1 MVSKASL
8 ALPPAWADFL
18 QSERVRLERLG
29 LRRSIETPDGR
40 SGVRACIEGRDHV
53 LFTSN
58 DYLGLSLHPKVMASG
73 NEAAVHFGTGA
84 GSARLLHGST
94 PLHDELQNKLAVV
107 TRQEAALLFSSGYMA
122 NIGVLSSLA
131 DGADAIF
138 YDNRS
143 HASIIDGAKLSQAA
157 LIPYRHNDA
166 AALEDSL
173 RGTQARRRI
182 VVTESLFSMDGD
194 WARLEELKKMA
205 VAYDAL
211 LVVDEAHAI
220 GVWGE
225 QGAGLVA
232 SATQDSPVVIVGTL
246 SKALGSIGGFVAGPR
261 PVIDHLINRARTFVF
276 DTALPASAVAAASK
290 ALDLASAEPWRRQ
303 KIEALSAR
311 LRSGLEAGGYLKIP
325 ARSQVVPLILGK
337 PQEALAAEGHF
348 RAHGILARAVRPPT
362 VPRGTSRI
370 RFSVTAAHEEHD
382 IDKVLS
388 AVRSLRG

>member
-1 MVSKASL
+1 MVSKVSP
-8 ALPPAWADFL
+8 ALPPAWSEFL

-40 SGVRACIEGRDHV
+40 SGVRACLGGRDHV

-58 DYLGLSLHPKVMASG
+58 DYLGLASHPEVIASG
-73 NEAAVHFGTGA
+73 NEASVRFGTGA

-94 PLHDELQNKLAVV
+94 PLHEGLQNKLARL
-107 TRQEAALLFSSGYMA
+107 TRQEASLLFSSGYMA

-143 HASIIDGAKLSQAA
+143 HASIIDGAKLSQAT
-157 LIPYRHNDA
+157 LVPYRHNDA

-194 WARLEELKKMA
+194 WARLEELKKVA
-205 VAYDAL
+205 VACDAL
-211 LVVDEAHAI
+211 LIVDEAHAI
-220 GVWGE
+220 GVWGK

-232 SATQDSPVVIVGTL
+232 STTQDAPVVIVGTL

-261 PVIDHLINRARTFVF
+261 AVVDHLINRARTFIF
-276 DTALPASAVAAASK
+276 DTALPASAVAAASA
-290 ALDLASAEPWRRQ
+290 ALDVAATELWRRQ
-303 KIEALSAR
+303 KIEALSTR
-311 LRSGLEAGGYLKIP
+311 LRVGLEAGGYLKIR
-325 ARSQVVPLILGK
+325 AKSQVVPLILGK
-337 PQEALAAEGHF
+337 PREAVAAEGHF
-348 RAHGILARAVRPPT
+348 RAHGILVRAVRPPT

-370 RFSVTAAHEEHD
+370 RFSVTAAHEEDD

-388 AVRSLRG
+388 VARSLRG